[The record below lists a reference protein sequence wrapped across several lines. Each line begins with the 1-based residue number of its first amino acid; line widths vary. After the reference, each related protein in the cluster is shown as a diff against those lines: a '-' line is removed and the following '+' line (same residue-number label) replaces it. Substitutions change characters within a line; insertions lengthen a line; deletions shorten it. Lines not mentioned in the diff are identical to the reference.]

1 MPVKSIAECSIPC
14 SKAFCILQYFRPSLN
29 YHLSLRPLLC
39 LFLSGRLR
47 QVLLYV
53 FHLTS
58 GKADM
63 ECHICLHVW
72 SLKTCFS
79 ICMHLTRD
87 KTDMGRHVLFA
98 CVGALLLSQHF
109 YSHGRTF
116 SCHPRLTQY

>member
-39 LFLSGRLR
+39 LFFSGRLR

-87 KTDMGRHVLFA
+87 KTDMGRHVL
-98 CVGALLLSQHF
+98 LLVLML
-109 YSHGRTF
+109 YF
-116 SCHPRLTQY
+116 SVNIFIVMAERFPVILD